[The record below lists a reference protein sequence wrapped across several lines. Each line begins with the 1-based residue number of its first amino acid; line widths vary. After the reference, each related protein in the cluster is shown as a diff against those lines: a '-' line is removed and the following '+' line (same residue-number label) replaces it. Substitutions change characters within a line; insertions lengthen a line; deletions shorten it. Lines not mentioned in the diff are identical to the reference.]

1 MEAKMK
7 ECKECK
13 YIEGAKK
20 PYRFMF
26 GSLHGPNMKKYRP
39 TPTSKSAKFL
49 KLCEV
54 LNGAPRRFYSDSAC
68 VSNLFKAGLIKRE
81 GKKFYPTRTGRYY
94 LSKNVVELDVTEWLL
109 KDSKLRYTKDE
120 LTRVAITLMI
130 GDKSYDVVDELLR
143 KEI

>member
-1 MEAKMK
+1 MK
-7 ECKECK
+7 LYHFE
-13 YIEGAKK
+13 
-20 PYRFMF
+20 F
-26 GSLHGPNMKKYRP
+26 GSLQCKHNKAATGWVKGTCKYACMRGYRP
-39 TPTSKSAKFL
+39 KPTSKSAKFL

-54 LNGAPRRFYSDSAC
+54 LNGAPRRFFSDSAC
-68 VSNLFKAGLIKRE
+68 VSNLYKAGLIKRE

-94 LSKNVVELDVTEWLL
+94 LSKNVVELDVTTWLL
-109 KDSKLRYTKDE
+109 KDSRLRYTKDE